1 LIGHRTNGLYVVDFD
16 RLRRLNDLLKTA
28 LDLPQ
33 DQRAAWLQSL
43 PDRQRALVP
52 TLQQMLDRATVET
65 DSFMQRPISMPGN
78 IEGDSAG
85 DVIGPYRL
93 DLLLGQG
100 GMATVW
106 RARRCDGTL
115 QRDIALKLPHAGWA
129 PSIVKRMERERDI
142 LAGLEHPCIARLY
155 DAGLA
160 DQGRPWLAM
169 ELVDGL
175 PIDRFSEQRGLSI
188 AQKLRLFL
196 QVTDAVGHAHARLV
210 IHRDLKP
217 NNILV
222 SPDGQVHLL
231 DFGVAKLIEDD
242 APHSDQLTRQL
253 GRPVTPDYAAPE
265 LLAGKVVCVS
275 SDVYSLGIVLYELL
289 VGERPYS
296 LDRQTKSLEEAVLEA
311 HTPAM
316 SARARSK
323 PLIKALRGDLDTIVA
338 KALRKRSV
346 DRYPTVDAMAADV
359 RRYLDGEPVL
369 AQAPTWR
376 YRTAKF
382 VRRHRWPMAGA
393 SLMTVSLLSGLGVAV
408 WQAGVARAE
417 AARAEQAK
425 QFVASIFSRAQPRQG
440 VQGTLRAAD
449 LLVVAGERIERELAD
464 DPKTASELGVMIGE
478 GLSRLGEHQRGQSI
492 LRNAVQRATL
502 TYGPRHPIT
511 VRGRAYFAASLAV
524 EFPEEAARVAEAL
537 VPDALAGLP
546 TTIEAATAAL
556 RAHSFQLAK
565 RDEAEPSYAALKQ
578 AVALAERYEGP
589 NHEDTAFTLG
599 LLSNTY
605 GRFGEF
611 ELQLETATQ
620 ALERARAGLGSQ
632 RPHVSL
638 TAVERWYAEALRR
651 NDQPADAVPILR
663 RVVEDQRQL
672 DGSDTVRVRN
682 AIYQLGLAHAEVGEI
697 GEALPLMREALALEA
712 QHNAVDNADRR
723 DYRAAMAVVMG
734 FARRSGEALDFV
746 GRDTL
751 PLEALPIAPTL
762 TQVLFH
768 VRTARLMALEG
779 DVVGARRIAAGVVPR
794 VQGRLA
800 PYRSEALSIEAL
812 AERLHGRTEVAYR
825 LAESAWN
832 DPDRGRARPA
842 IQASIAAEWATVL
855 LDRGDHKRAATVV
868 QQALTLYQQAQV
880 VPSPRTA
887 TAWLAQVR
895 LHLHA
900 GRAVEAEI
908 ALRPLLASYESANP
922 ASAWHG
928 EALHWWARTQSA
940 LGKSG
945 SAREARLK
953 SAALLRASSL
963 PALKR
968 LAATS

>member
-1 LIGHRTNGLYVVDFD
+1 LHVVDAD
-16 RLRRLNDLLKTA
+16 RLRRLNALLETA
-28 LDLPQ
+28 LDLPR
-33 DQRAAWLQSL
+33 DRRAAWLQSL
-43 PDRQRALVP
+43 PNEQHALVP

-65 DSFMQRPISMPGN
+65 DSFMRRPIGLPVASD
-78 IEGDSAG
+78 GDLAG

-93 DLLLGQG
+93 IALLGQG

-115 QRDIALKLPHAGWA
+115 QRDVALKLPHAGWA
-129 PSIVKRMERERDI
+129 RSIVKRMERERDI
-142 LAGLEHPCIARLY
+142 LASLEHPRIARLY
-155 DAGLA
+155 DAGVT

-169 ELVDGL
+169 QLVEGL
-175 PIDRFSEQRGLSI
+175 PIDRFAEQHGLSI
-188 AQKLRLFL
+188 AQKLHLFL
-196 QVTDAVGHAHARLV
+196 QVADAVGHAHARLV

-217 NNILV
+217 NNLLV

-231 DFGVAKLIEDD
+231 DFGIAKLIEDD
-242 APHSDQLTRQL
+242 AAHSEQLTRQL

-265 LLAGKVVCVS
+265 LLAGKAVCVS

-289 VGERPYS
+289 TGERPYS
-296 LDRQTKSLEEAVLEA
+296 LDRQTRSLEEAVLEA
-311 HTPAM
+311 HAPAM
-316 SARARSK
+316 STRVRHNSST
-323 PLIKALRGDLDTIVA
+323 KALRGDLDTIVA
-338 KALRKRSV
+338 KALRKHSS

-359 RRYLDGEPVL
+359 RRHLDGEPVL
-369 AQAPTWR
+369 AQAPSWR

-382 VRRHRWPMAGA
+382 ARRHRWPLAGV
-393 SLMTVSLLSGLGVAV
+393 SVVTVSLLSGLGLAL

-440 VQGTLRAAD
+440 VQGTVRAAD
-449 LLVVAGERIERELAD
+449 LLVVAGERIERELGD
-464 DPKTASELGVMIGE
+464 DPKTAGELGVMIGE

-492 LRNAVQRATL
+492 LRNAVHRATKA
-502 TYGPRHPIT
+502 YGPRHPIT
-511 VRGRAYFAASLAV
+511 VRGRAYLAASLAV
-524 EFPEEAARVAEAL
+524 EYPEEAARVAEAL

-546 TTIEAATAAL
+546 TTIESATAAL
-556 RAHSFQLAK
+556 RQHSFQLAK
-565 RDEAEPSYAALKQ
+565 RDEAGPSYAALKQ

-589 NHEDTAFTLG
+589 NHEDTAYTLG

-611 ELQLETATQ
+611 ELQLATATQ
-620 ALERARAGLGSQ
+620 ALERALAGLGSQ

-651 NDQPADAVPILR
+651 NDRPADAVPILR
-663 RVVEDQRQL
+663 RVVDDQRQL

-682 AIYQLGLAHAEVGEI
+682 AIYQLGLAHAEAGEI
-697 GEALPLMREALALEA
+697 GESLPLMREALALEA
-712 QHNAVDNADRR
+712 RHNSVDNEDRR
-723 DYRAAMAVVMG
+723 NYRAAMAVVMG
-734 FARRSGEALDFV
+734 YARRSGEALDLI
-746 GRDTL
+746 GRETL
-751 PLEALPIAPTL
+751 PPEALPIEPTL
-762 TQVLFH
+762 AQVLFH
-768 VRTARLMALEG
+768 ARTARVMALEG
-779 DVVGARRIAAGVVPR
+779 DVASARRIAAGVVPR

-855 LDRGDHKRAATVV
+855 LDRGDHARAAPVV

-887 TAWLAQVR
+887 TAWIAQAR

-900 GRAVEAEI
+900 GRALEAEG

-922 ASAWHG
+922 SSAWHG
-928 EALHWWARTQSA
+928 EALYWWARTQSA
-940 LGKSG
+940 LGRSG
-945 SAREARLK
+945 PAREAGLN
-953 SAALLRASSL
+953 SAALLRASPL

-968 LAATS
+968 LAVAS